1 MKLYT
6 HKCSHNEE
14 TSGVMTVCVMLRRPL
29 LGSLGTYGGLLPPD
43 VSDCAIP
50 PPPST
55 FLMSISIVCSVSP
68 HFLDFKYLVMFQ
80 FFTIAICLFVL
91 FAKYR
96 KCTMEYKLNLQCL

>member
-50 PPPST
+50 QPPAPS
-55 FLMSISIVCSVSP
+55 LS
-68 HFLDFKYLVMFQ
+68 
-80 FFTIAICLFVL
+80 
-91 FAKYR
+91 
-96 KCTMEYKLNLQCL
+96 LNIFDVN